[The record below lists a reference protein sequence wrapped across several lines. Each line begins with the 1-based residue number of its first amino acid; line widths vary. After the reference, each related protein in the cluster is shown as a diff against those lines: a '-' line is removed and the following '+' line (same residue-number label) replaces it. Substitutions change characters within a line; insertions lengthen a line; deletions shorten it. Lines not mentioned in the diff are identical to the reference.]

1 MFGLIAPDEFES
13 AFRRWVGM
21 VVPALAGDT
30 VVAIDGKTSR
40 RSGGKSKADASP
52 LHLVSAFA
60 TGMGVVLGQTATAE
74 KSNEITAIPELLAKL
89 AIEGC
94 VVTID
99 AMGTQ
104 TKIARTIRERGAHY
118 VLCVKENHPNLR
130 DSILFAD
137 IDPRGPLTPSS
148 THETTIKDHGRI
160 EIRRCRAYA
169 AIDRLYKSED
179 WQDLTSFAVVER
191 IRTVGDHTSTERV
204 FYISS
209 LPADAGRIARAVR
222 SHWEVENRL
231 HWCLDVQFN
240 EDQSRVRSGY
250 RSRFLSCLCGSDR
263 ETPNCTLFLKFL
275 SCLCGSDLRS
285 CAAWPCW
292 AFLSCLCGSDRPP
305 RRRSIAR
312 HFLSCLCGSDPVPR
326 RAPRPA
332 AFLSCLCGSDPQ
344 HPTARDRRE
353 FLSCLCG
360 SDRRG
365 VGDPARGQFLSCLC
379 GSDPW
384 PVSNSTR

>member
-1 MFGLIAPDEFES
+1 MPLTQVFVSISDPRSARHARHDLAELLTVAVCAVLSGVDDFVDIELWAKAKIDWLRGFMKLEHGIPSHDTIGRVFGMIAPDEFES

-40 RSGGKSKADASP
+40 RSGGKGKTDASP

-60 TGMGVVLGQTATAE
+60 AGMGVVLGQTATAE

-118 VLCVKENHPNLR
+118 VLCVKENHPNLH

-179 WQDLTSFAVVER
+179 WQDLASFAVVER
-191 IRTVGDHTSTERV
+191 IRTVGDHTSTERA

-209 LPADAGRIARAVR
+209 LPADAERIARAVR
-222 SHWEVENRL
+222 SHWEIPESV
-231 HWCLDVQFN
+231 F
-240 EDQSRVRSGY
+240 
-250 RSRFLSCLCGSDR
+250 
-263 ETPNCTLFLKFL
+263 
-275 SCLCGSDLRS
+275 
-285 CAAWPCW
+285 A
-292 AFLSCLCGSDRPP
+292 
-305 RRRSIAR
+305 
-312 HFLSCLCGSDPVPR
+312 
-326 RAPRPA
+326 
-332 AFLSCLCGSDPQ
+332 
-344 HPTARDRRE
+344 
-353 FLSCLCG
+353 
-360 SDRRG
+360 
-365 VGDPARGQFLSCLC
+365 
-379 GSDPW
+379 
-384 PVSNSTR
+384 